1 MNTRSD
7 SSETSDHGEA
17 VSIPTGAGDI
27 PGVAA
32 PCKRNRQ
39 WEKKHQSRKAVYR
52 GVDPKYSLRV
62 KSLAADLGVPT
73 GKAAS
78 VLIGFSLRAYE
89 QDDLDLRPHIR
100 PNLARRTLHPKPEM
114 LRNSSSKRRSTPPQ
128 LKFWRVITT
137 WRNFSPELKRAISA
151 LASGEELNVPAGE
164 LVSALLRYGLNAYD
178 AGLLKLEPDE
188 KVVVASS
195 SEEQGI

>member
-1 MNTRSD
+1 MNTTSD
-7 SSETSDHGEA
+7 SYETSDHGKA
-17 VSIPTGAGDI
+17 VSTPTGTSDI
-27 PGVAA
+27 PSVAS

-39 WEKKHQSRKAVYR
+39 WEKKHQNRKAVYR

-62 KSLAADLGVPT
+62 KSIAADLGVPT
-73 GKAAS
+73 GKVAS

-100 PNLARRTLHPKPEM
+100 PNLARRTLYPKPEM
-114 LRNSSSKRRSTPPQ
+114 FQNSGSKRRSNPSQ

-137 WRNFSPELKRAISA
+137 WRNFSPELKRTISV
-151 LASGEELNVPAGE
+151 LASEEELNVPVGE

-178 AGLLKLEPDE
+178 AGLLKLEP
-188 KVVVASS
+188 VVASS
-195 SEEQGI
+195 PEEHRT